1 MEKKLPGFL
10 QSIVDIPLA
19 LKGFPKNLFKEPS
32 EDKEELDLYLRE
44 MSAYTWFGV
53 LLVIL
58 GFILNINGVGM
69 FVALAGFMFIILV
82 LYRKNQ
88 AKNADLVEQIKE
100 EAHSRSSSAQSYSSA
115 PPAPQ
120 GPKPLSMLEKSELR
134 SAQRHYDTCVRNHA
148 RAKVGNVSPGV
159 VANCEA
165 AEKEAFARLMA
176 VQAKYAGRE

>member
-58 GFILNINGVGM
+58 GFVLNINGVGM
-69 FVALAGFMFIILV
+69 LVALAGFMFIILV
-82 LYRKNQ
+82 LYRKNH

-100 EAHSRSSSAQSYSSA
+100 EAHSN
-115 PPAPQ
+115 P
-120 GPKPLSMLEKSELR
+120 
-134 SAQRHYDTCVRNHA
+134 
-148 RAKVGNVSPGV
+148 
-159 VANCEA
+159 
-165 AEKEAFARLMA
+165 
-176 VQAKYAGRE
+176 AKYAAANEVRKAEKRYRDAVYKYERFKDSHLKTYYEIEKDKAYAALLAAQSKSANNK